1 MTSEDMVVMMYS
13 GAIHLKGGFKCGQYP
28 NQSIEQ

>member
-13 GAIHLKGGFKCGQYP
+13 GAIYLKERFQMWSVSQP
-28 NQSIEQ
+28 IN